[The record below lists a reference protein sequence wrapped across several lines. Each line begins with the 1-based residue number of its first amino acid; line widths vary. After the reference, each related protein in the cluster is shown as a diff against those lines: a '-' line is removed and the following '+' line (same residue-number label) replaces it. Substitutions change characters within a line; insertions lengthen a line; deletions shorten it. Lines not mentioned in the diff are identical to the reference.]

1 MDIVGP
7 LPETLKGN
15 KYIVTLTDYFSKWA
29 EAAALPNKSAEG
41 VAIFMHSVSMF
52 AEILD
57 IVVAIASSSYSLW
70 KLYRGPCAPTENHDK
85 VYIVIATNKQTKN
98 IIVIIF
104 LQVMCRFG
112 CPEVVITDHL
122 LMSSHLGYTK

>member
-29 EAAALPNKSAEG
+29 EAAALLNKSAEG

-52 AEILD
+52 TEILD
-57 IVVAIASSSYSLW
+57 IVVAIVPLQKIMIRY
-70 KLYRGPCAPTENHDK
+70 
-85 VYIVIATNKQTKN
+85 IATCDCNKQANKKHHSYYILAGN
-98 IIVIIF
+98 V
-104 LQVMCRFG
+104 
-112 CPEVVITDHL
+112 
-122 LMSSHLGYTK
+122 